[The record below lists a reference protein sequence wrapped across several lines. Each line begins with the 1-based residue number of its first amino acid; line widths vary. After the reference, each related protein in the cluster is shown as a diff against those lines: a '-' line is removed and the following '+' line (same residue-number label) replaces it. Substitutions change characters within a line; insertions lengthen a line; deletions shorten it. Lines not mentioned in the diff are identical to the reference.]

1 MSDMEFY
8 ESGFGEFAELL
19 KEFDV
24 NEGEVLNVMEK
35 GARSYIQDVR
45 KLTRPRSRMNAP
57 GYTHLL
63 DTVTYRR
70 NKQEI
75 EIGWGKYYGPMLE
88 HGAMRMTAVP
98 HIGTT
103 FERNKGKYYK
113 TMVQELFGK
122 FV

>member
-1 MSDMEFY
+1 MEFY

-45 KLTRPRSRMNAP
+45 KLPRPRSRMNAP